1 MESNLTPET
10 DVLAARRRFSRL
22 GIAAAAMYLITIG
35 GQLLF
40 GWLARTYAPHLIET
54 DWFFW
59 TLTQAPMYLLAF
71 PVFCLIVLPMPKST
85 PEENRLDAG
94 RWFIILMIS
103 TTVLYVGGQVGS
115 AVMSRI
121 NQALG
126 RDVANVASEVL
137 QNSNLLMSLFAAV
150 IIAPVLEELIF
161 RKIIIDRTRVYG
173 EKTAMLLSALIFA
186 LFHGNLYQFFYALG
200 LGLVFGYVYLKTGRV
215 RYTIFLHMAINLVNG
230 VIAAWILK
238 NIDLV
243 KLQELSEKMSLPAT
257 EEQINEFLAEIT
269 PALPY
274 LFALL
279 AYVLLLMGSAI
290 AGFALLIIN
299 RKQIN
304 FRQPEI
310 PLPRDRAI
318 STIFLN
324 FGMIAM
330 VAVCTAVFVIGLF
343 M

>member
-1 MESNLTPET
+1 
-10 DVLAARRRFSRL
+10 
-22 GIAAAAMYLITIG
+22 
-35 GQLLF
+35 LL
-40 GWLARTYAPHLIET
+40 EN

-59 TLTQAPMYLLAF
+59 ALTQAPMYLLAF
-71 PVFCLIVLPMPKST
+71 PVFCAIVLPISKSA
-85 PEENRLDAG
+85 PQDNRLDAG
-94 RWFIILMIS
+94 RWFVILLIS
-103 TTVLYVGGQVGS
+103 VAVLYVGGFIGNS
-115 AVMSRI
+115 IMLRI
-121 NQALG
+121 DQLFKKDSVNVVSEALQSS
-126 RDVANVASEVL
+126 NMLASL
-137 QNSNLLMSLFAAV
+137 IAAALL
-150 IIAPVLEELIF
+150 APVLEELLF
-161 RKIIIDRTRVYG
+161 RKIIIDRTRAYG
-173 EKTAMLLSALIFA
+173 ERAAVFLSALMFA
-186 LFHGNLYQFFYALG
+186 LFHGNLYQFFYAFG
-200 LGLVFGYVYLKTGRV
+200 IGLVFGYVYLKTGRV